1 MLTGLSRQV
10 YCCPQLPQHRRACW
24 RCGCLGALA
33 AAAQVHSRCAAAG
46 CGCCWRGWVVEG
58 AAGPAMHS
66 AQVIC
71 ATTETRS
78 GSAEARSAAHSTAS
92 CQTQYAFPV
101 FETPRLVCLS
111 AVPEQNN
118 VDRHNT
124 QRVRHKG
131 SRQNAESTWTHT
143 KSVQEASVVVRQ
155 PLRPTQ

>member
-1 MLTGLSRQV
+1 MWLLAAPGMLTGLSRQV

-101 FETPRLVCLS
+101 FETPRPVRTKQCGS
-111 AVPEQNN
+111 TQHPEGATQGLKTECRKY
-118 VDRHNT
+118 VD
-124 QRVRHKG
+124 
-131 SRQNAESTWTHT
+131 THQ
-143 KSVQEASVVVRQ
+143 KCSGG
-155 PLRPTQ
+155 